1 MDETHSPFE
10 GFPLTGLIGLRQDYG
25 RDEVPIEQSP
35 AAAALHLTSGSDWV
49 AVLRRPRTTHRGVTA
64 PGPVE
69 EVDLPGVVIQEAR
82 GNDPYAPVYTLHLSE
97 PDPWKQVQMKLN
109 EATERVATKLV

>member
-10 GFPLTGLIGLRQDYG
+10 GFPLTGLIGLRQSYG
-25 RDEVPIEQSP
+25 REEVSVEQSP

-49 AVLRRPRTTHRGVTA
+49 AVLRRPTTTPDGGTA

-69 EVDLPGVVIQEAR
+69 EVDVPGIIIQEVQ
-82 GNDPYAPVYTLHLSE
+82 GNNPYGSVYTLHLSE

-109 EATERVATKLV
+109 EAAERVATKLV

>member
-10 GFPLTGLIGLRQDYG
+10 GFPLTGLIRLRQDYG

-49 AVLRRPRTTHRGVTA
+49 AVLRRPRTTPDGGTA

-69 EVDLPGVVIQEAR
+69 EVDVPGVIIHEVQ
-82 GNDPYAPVYTLHLSE
+82 GKDPYAPVYTLHLSE
-97 PDPWKQVQMKLN
+97 PDPWKQVQVKLN
-109 EATERVATKLV
+109 EAAERVATKLV